1 MELLW
6 ILVMLASFG
15 FAAICELVCIGLAF
29 ADVLDEIITAYRIKT
44 RRAK

>member
-6 ILVMLASFG
+6 ILVMLASLS
-15 FAAICELVCIGLAF
+15 ELVCIGSALV
-29 ADVLDEIITAYRIKT
+29 DVLDEIITAYRIKK